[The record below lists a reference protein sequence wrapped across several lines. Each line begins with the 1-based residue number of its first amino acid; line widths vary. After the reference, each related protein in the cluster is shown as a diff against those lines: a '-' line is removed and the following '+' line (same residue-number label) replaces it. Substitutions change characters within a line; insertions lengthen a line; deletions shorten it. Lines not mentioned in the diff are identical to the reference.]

1 MGVSHR
7 ACLTGNTRV
16 YNTSVYNT
24 TVKPS
29 HVERNTRASVGPC
42 DEASYQYLV
51 ESIRKFPKQ
60 EELEEMMR
68 EAGFKSVSHENITGG
83 VVAIHSGFKL

>member
-1 MGVSHR
+1 MCLEFSHVTHEPLR
-7 ACLTGNTRV
+7 
-16 YNTSVYNT
+16 SVY
-24 TVKPS
+24 
-29 HVERNTRASVGPC
+29 
-42 DEASYQYLV
+42 EAYSFNVIPAMGAAVANDKESYQYLV

-83 VVAIHSGFKL
+83 VVAVHSGFKL

>member
-1 MGVSHR
+1 M
-7 ACLTGNTRV
+7 
-16 YNTSVYNT
+16 
-24 TVKPS
+24 
-29 HVERNTRASVGPC
+29 
-42 DEASYQYLV
+42 V

-83 VVAIHSGFKL
+83 IVAIHSGFKL